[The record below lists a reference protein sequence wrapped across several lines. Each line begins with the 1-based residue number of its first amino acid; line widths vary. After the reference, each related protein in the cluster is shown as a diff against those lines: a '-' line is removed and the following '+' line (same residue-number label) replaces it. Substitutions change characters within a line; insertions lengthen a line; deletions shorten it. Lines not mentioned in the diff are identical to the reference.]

1 MDIGKVMIVLAG
13 LLAAV
18 SAQAQTRERQ
28 QESLDAYLPYA
39 GAPVDR
45 FQFWKLTNW
54 QLVGE
59 NKVIVWPRLNQA
71 FLLTV
76 DEPCMDLEWANSIAV
91 TSSTHIVSVRFDS
104 VKAGKDTCR
113 INEIRPIDYK
123 KYRQERAAAKSEG
136 KSS

>member
-1 MDIGKVMIVLAG
+1 MNISRMTIVLAG
-13 LLAAV
+13 LLLA
-18 SAQAQTRERQ
+18 SGAQAQTRERQ

-45 FQFWKLTNW
+45 FQFWKLTDW

-76 DEPCMDLEWANSIAV
+76 DEPCMDLEWANAIAV
-91 TSSTHIVSVRFDS
+91 TSSTHMVSVRFE
-104 VKAGKDTCR
+104 AGKDTCR

-123 KYRQERAAAKSEG
+123 KYRQDRAAAKGDG
-136 KSS
+136 KSL